1 VTRPLRICVVA
12 ACPLP
17 FPRGTPIRA
26 ARLSEALAASGHEV
40 DVVTYG
46 AGVGALDPAVR
57 VHRIRQ
63 PRRIDVSA
71 PGPSL
76 GKLLVLDPRLAFRL
90 RRLRRE
96 RAFDLVH
103 AHHYEGLLVAR
114 AAARELPIAYDAHTV
129 LETEL
134 PAYAP
139 WVPESL
145 KRRVGRTIDE
155 RLPRWSS
162 AVIAVSDVLR
172 DHLVSRG
179 AVDPERIEVVGN
191 GVETE
196 ARPRRQVATDEGPDG
211 GVVVYAGN
219 LAPYQG
225 IEFLLEAFRL
235 VLDQRPASRLRI
247 LTESR
252 FDRFESLAR
261 DLGIRDRIE
270 VRAVPPSELHDALGC
285 AHVAVNPRP
294 RCDGVPQ
301 KNLNYMAA
309 CVPLVAFAGSLHP
322 CRDGVSGLAVPSVS
336 GEALGSAILHL
347 LGRPAERSALAEAA
361 RAEVERDF
369 TWAQQAARVT
379 SVYERMLGR
388 ERGARKA

>member
-1 VTRPLRICVVA
+1 MTKSLRICVVA
-12 ACPLP
+12 ACPFP

-26 ARLSEALAASGHEV
+26 ARLSEALAALGHEV

-57 VHRIRQ
+57 IHRIRQ
-63 PRRIDVSA
+63 SERIDVSA
-71 PGPSL
+71 PGPSF
-76 GKLLVLDPRLAFRL
+76 GKLLVLDPRLVFRL
-90 RRLRRE
+90 RRLRQE

-114 AAARELPIAYDAHTV
+114 TATKDLPIVYDAHTV

-139 WVPESL
+139 WIPGSL

-155 RLPRWSS
+155 RLPRWSN

-191 GVETE
+191 GVEIGT
-196 ARPRRQVATDEGPDG
+196 RPRRQPAVDEGPDG
-211 GVVVYAGN
+211 GTITYAGN

-225 IEFLLEAFRL
+225 IEYLLEAFSR
-235 VLDQRPASRLRI
+235 VVDRRPASRLRI
-247 LTESR
+247 LTDSK

-261 DLGIRDRIE
+261 ELGIRDRID
-270 VRAVPPSELHDALGC
+270 VRAVPPSELHAALDG

-347 LGRPAERSALAEAA
+347 LDRPAERAAFAEAA
-361 RAEVERDF
+361 RTEVERDF

-379 SVYERMLGR
+379 TVYERMLSR
-388 ERGARKA
+388 RRGPSTS